1 MSRRLSALLTVLAL
15 LPFAESA
22 FAQIDTGVIV
32 GRVTDDSGAVLP
44 GVTVVATQEGTGV
57 ASTTVTNERGEF
69 IFPGLR
75 VGVYAVAAELQ
86 GFKRAMRRDIR
97 VSVQTRAQV
106 DLQLNVGALA
116 EEVIVT
122 ARTELLQT
130 QSADIGNVVD
140 ARQVRDLPL
149 LGRRYSELAF
159 LSPGVVA
166 APAGITSRG
175 EDTFFNAN
183 GNYATWNNYTLD
195 GADNNSF
202 STNLQERSPQ
212 VVQPPVDALSEFKVQ
227 TRTYSAEF
235 GKAAGAVINTA
246 GSGNDF
252 VGGSFSLGQHT
263 LTATAFSGSNAWKL
277 FLRTLPVLVFFKMA
291 SFLVMG
297 VYRGLWRYTRHPNYF
312 GDAAVWW
319 GLTLLALHHA
329 AGLIGLLSAA
339 LMTWL
344 LAKGTGAALLER
356 SIGKRRPGY
365 AEYVRRTSGF
375 FPLPPKKTVS

>member
-1 MSRRLSALLTVLAL
+1 MRRHSARLAVAVLLL
-15 LPFAESA
+15 LVVTSFA

-32 GRVTDDSGAVLP
+32 GRVVDDSGAVLP
-44 GVTVVATQEGTGV
+44 GVTVVAVQDGTGV
-57 ASTTVTNERGEF
+57 SATSVTNNRGEF

-75 VGVYAVAAELQ
+75 VGIYSVTAELQ
-86 GFKRAMRRDIR
+86 GFRRAARPNVR
-97 VSVQTRAQV
+97 VGVQSRAQV
-106 DLQLNVGALA
+106 DLPLSVGALT
-116 EEVIVT
+116 EEVVVT
-122 ARTELLQT
+122 GRAELLQT

-140 ARQVRDLPL
+140 ARQARDLPL

-235 GKAAGAVINTA
+235 GKAAGAVINASIKQGTNKYSGSLFAFMRDESLNANTWDNNRA
-246 GSGNDF
+246 GRAK
-252 VGGSFSLGQHT
+252 GSFNQLIAGGTFGGPLVRGKTFFFGDYQSSRTKRALSQ
-263 LTATAFSGSNAWKL
+263 TATVPTARMRA
-277 FLRTLPVLVFFKMA
+277 
-291 SFLVMG
+291 
-297 VYRGLWRYTRHPNYF
+297 
-312 GDAAVWW
+312 GDQREIQ
-319 GLTLLALHHA
+319 LAL
-329 AGLIGLLSAA
+329 
-339 LMTWL
+339 
-344 LAKGTGAALLER
+344 KF
-356 SIGKRRPGY
+356 Y
-365 AEYVRRTSGF
+365 F
-375 FPLPPKKTVS
+375 